1 MQPPVQR
8 KLQLT
13 TRPDQSLLKTIL
25 SQRRAP
31 AARGRAAVA
40 ALAITLLVAC
50 GGAQAKAPD
59 GWGFVDF
66 NEAVRLSKQSKRPMF
81 VYFGFETC
89 PYCLYLNQHTFASE
103 ELRKRY
109 SEHYVLG
116 YFDIR
121 GKPNDLITLHNGDM
135 LTRAS
140 AIKRLKG
147 SPVPAWMFIDAEGKE
162 ILMRRGSRTAVEAFV
177 LFDLY
182 VSSGDYRH
190 TSFEDFLARRGVREE
205 KLE

>member
-1 MQPPVQR
+1 MISSRQR
-8 KLQLT
+8 PQQT
-13 TRPDQSLLKTIL
+13 S
-25 SQRRAP
+25 
-31 AARGRAAVA
+31 GRAAVA
-40 ALAITLLVAC
+40 ALALALLVAC
-50 GGAQAKAPD
+50 GGVQAKAPD
-59 GWGFVDF
+59 GWGFVEF
-66 NEAVRLSKQSKRPMF
+66 NEAVRISKQSKRPMF

-89 PYCLYLNQHTFASE
+89 PYCIYLNQHTFASE
-103 ELRKRY
+103 DLRKRY
-109 SEHYVLG
+109 SEHYVLA

-121 GKPNDLITLHNGDM
+121 GKPNDMIRLHNGDM

-147 SPVPAWMFIDAEGKE
+147 SPVPAWMFIDADGKE
-162 ILMRRGSRTAVEAFV
+162 ILMRRGSRTAVDAFV

-182 VSSGDYRH
+182 VSSGDYRQ